1 MRISDWSSDVCSSDL
16 CIAERVSRTLAGDV
30 FPTDARRAEALVDLI
45 FQPPADR
52 ADEAFRRWRGVGGA
66 DLQDTGDERR
76 VPGYPV
82 AHDDASA
89 RAGHAHH
96 LARSVERPGGEHRA
110 KHADHQIETPVGEII
125 ERRSVALLAMQ
136 IVQSRFTG
144 ATNPCR
150 NKVRVD
156 VDANHP
162 GATPRGWPGGDPVA
176 ATKARGVTPRAN
188 NQIYDE

>member
-96 LARSVERPGGEHRA
+96 LARSVERPGGEHRP
-110 KHADHQIETPVGEII
+110 KTDENQNETLDGKII
-125 ERRSVALLAMQ
+125 ERRRGALLEM
-136 IVQSRFTG
+136 TL
-144 ATNPCR
+144 
-150 NKVRVD
+150 
-156 VDANHP
+156 
-162 GATPRGWPGGDPVA
+162 
-176 ATKARGVTPRAN
+176 
-188 NQIYDE
+188 

>member
-76 VPGYPV
+76 VPGSPV
-82 AHDDASA
+82 AHDAASA
-89 RAGHAHH
+89 RPGHAHPP
-96 LARSVERPGGEHRA
+96 RSE
-110 KHADHQIETPVGEII
+110 
-125 ERRSVALLAMQ
+125 ERRVGKECDS
-136 IVQSRFTG
+136 TG
-144 ATNPCR
+144 RYRWSPEN
-150 NKVRVD
+150 
-156 VDANHP
+156 
-162 GATPRGWPGGDPVA
+162 
-176 ATKARGVTPRAN
+176 
-188 NQIYDE
+188 